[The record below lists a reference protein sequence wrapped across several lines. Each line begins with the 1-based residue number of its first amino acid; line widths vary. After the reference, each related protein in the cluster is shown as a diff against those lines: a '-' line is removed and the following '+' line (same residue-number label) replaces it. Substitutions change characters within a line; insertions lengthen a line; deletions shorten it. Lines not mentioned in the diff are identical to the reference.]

1 MGLEMGLGVG
11 METQGQAC
19 QVGPQPIPRQRG
31 MKEQGMYPE
40 RTDYF
45 CEVGE
50 EKPGLGGD
58 DKN

>member
-1 MGLEMGLGVG
+1 MGLGVG